1 MTARKLLSEH
11 TPTPE
16 VASKRVLQ
24 RTIVKLV
31 NQAIAEKTT
40 SSFYILGRCLLLI
53 GDELNSYFA
62 FQQRVSVF
70 CYRCTSGEIIIGNR
84 YTCRSCV
91 DTDLCEHCFKVFRED
106 EKFWRCQSHDFVQ
119 VPQNESKD
127 TLPEKDWL
135 GWLSRMRDQYARKRL
150 ARMVIQNA

>member
-62 FQQRVSVF
+62 FQQRASIL
-70 CYRCTSGEIIIGNR
+70 CDRCDSEIIIGNR
-84 YTCRSCV
+84 YVCRSCV
-91 DTDLCEHCFKVFRED
+91 DVDLCEHCFKVFRED
-106 EKFWRCQSHDFVQ
+106 EEFWRCQSHDFVQ
-119 VPQNESKD
+119 NESKE
-127 TLPEKDWL
+127 TLPERDRL
-135 GWLSRMRDQYARKRL
+135 GWLSRMRDQYAL
-150 ARMVIQNA
+150 T